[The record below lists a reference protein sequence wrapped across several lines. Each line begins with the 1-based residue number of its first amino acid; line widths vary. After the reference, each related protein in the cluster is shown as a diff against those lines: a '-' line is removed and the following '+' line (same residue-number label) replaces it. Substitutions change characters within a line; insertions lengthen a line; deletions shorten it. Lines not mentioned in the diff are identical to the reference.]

1 MSRNFFFRHFFSFFI
16 DFLTSP
22 FQSGF
27 SQYSKTIP
35 LFRLLTVFCVE
46 DKSWD
51 AVREMTDVKFSEGII
66 FIQQLIIFFNPGP
79 INLCVNIIIL
89 LGINSNFLI

>member
-1 MSRNFFFRHFFSFFI
+1 M
-16 DFLTSP
+16 
-22 FQSGF
+22 G
-27 SQYSKTIP
+27 
-35 LFRLLTVFCVE
+35 C
-46 DKSWD
+46 
-51 AVREMTDVKFSEGII
+51 VREMTDVKFSEGII